1 MGVREYALHAK
12 EAAIICGTLDDDTKN
27 RAINAICDALIAQSE
42 KIENANALDIE
53 LADKDGLAPALRSR
67 LGFYGKKL
75 TDTVEGAR
83 ALAGLEDPCNRIIFQ
98 RDLADGL
105 TLTKKSCGIGVIGVI
120 FESRPDALVQIAMLC
135 IKSGNAAI
143 LKGGKEAHATNT
155 ALAEII
161 IEAGIEA
168 GLPDGFLTLLTSREE
183 INELLSCDDCVDLL
197 IPRGSGAFVK
207 YIMDNTRIPVM
218 GHADGV
224 CHIYVDGS
232 ADMKKATDIVVDSK
246 TQYPAACNSV
256 ETLLVDATAAQTF
269 LPEVTK
275 ALREKGVTLVGWPR
289 TCAVIDCEQAT
300 EEDWSTEYVG
310 LKLSVRIVD
319 SVYEAVRH
327 INKYGSGHTD
337 CIVTQDNA
345 VADFFINNVD
355 SAGVYKNCSTRFAD
369 GYRYGFGAEVGIS
382 TGKLH
387 ARGPVGIEGL
397 VSYRYLL
404 EGDGDIVADFASG
417 KRKFMHQGE
426 V

>member
-1 MGVREYALHAK
+1 MGVREHALHAK
-12 EAAIICGTLDDDTKN
+12 EAAIVCGTLDDSQKN
-27 RAINAICDALIAQSE
+27 KAINAICDALLEQSE

-75 TDTVEGAR
+75 ADTVEGAR
-83 ALAGLEDPCNRIIFQ
+83 ALSGLPDPCNRIIF
-98 RDLADGL
+98 RRELADGL

-143 LKGGKEAHATNT
+143 LKGGKEAYATNT

-161 IEAGIEA
+161 TRAGTEA

-183 INELLSCDDCVDLL
+183 TNELLSCHDCVDLL
-197 IPRGSGAFVK
+197 IPRGSGEFVK
-207 YIMDNTRIPVM
+207 YIMDNTLIPVM

-224 CHIYVDGS
+224 CHVYVDGS
-232 ADMKKATDIVVDSK
+232 ADVKKAIDIVVDSK

-256 ETLLVDATAAQTF
+256 ETLLVDEAAAHTF
-269 LPEVTK
+269 LPKAAK
-275 ALREKGVTLVGWPR
+275 ALKETGVKLLGCPR
-289 TCAVIDCEQAT
+289 TRAVIDCGEAS
-300 EEDWSTEYVG
+300 EEDWHTEYVG
-310 LKLSVRIVD
+310 LTLSVKVVD

-345 VADFFINNVD
+345 AADFFVNNVD

-382 TGKLH
+382 TSKLH

-404 EGDGDIVADFASG
+404 EGDGDVVADFANG
-417 KRKFMHQGE
+417 KRKFIHQGE

>member
-1 MGVREYALHAK
+1 MGVREHALHAK
-12 EAAIICGTLDDDTKN
+12 EAAIVCGTLDNDTKN
-27 RAINAICDALIAQSE
+27 RAIHAICDALIEQSE
-42 KIENANALDIE
+42 KIENANALDLE

-75 TDTVEGAR
+75 ADTVDGAR
-83 ALAGLEDPCNRIIFQ
+83 ALTGLEDPCNKILFKRE
-98 RDLADGL
+98 LADGL

-120 FESRPDALVQIAMLC
+120 FESRPDALVQIVMLC

-143 LKGGKEAHATNT
+143 LKGGKEAYATNT
-155 ALAEII
+155 ALAQII
-161 IEAGIEA
+161 TQAGIAA

-183 INELLSCDDCVDLL
+183 IAELLSCDDCVDLL
-197 IPRGSGAFVK
+197 IPRGSGSFVK
-207 YIMDNTRIPVM
+207 YIMDNTSIPVM

-232 ADMKKATDIVVDSK
+232 ADMKKAVDIVVDSK

-269 LPEVTK
+269 LPEAAK
-275 ALREKGVTLVGWPR
+275 ALKEKGVTLVGCPR
-289 TCAVIDCEQAT
+289 TCAVIDCEQADDA
-300 EEDWSTEYVG
+300 DWETEYVG

-337 CIVTQDNA
+337 CIVTQDKA
-345 VADFFINNVD
+345 AADFFMNNVD

-417 KRKFMHQGE
+417 KRKFIHQGE

>member
-1 MGVREYALHAK
+1 MGVREHALHAK
-12 EAAIICGTLDDDTKN
+12 EAAIVCGTLDDSQKN
-27 RAINAICDALIAQSE
+27 KAINAICDALLEQSE

-75 TDTVEGAR
+75 ADTVEGAR
-83 ALAGLEDPCNRIIFQ
+83 ALSGLPDPCNRIIF
-98 RDLADGL
+98 RRELADGL

-143 LKGGKEAHATNT
+143 LKGGKEAYATNT

-161 IEAGIEA
+161 TRAGTEA

-183 INELLSCDDCVDLL
+183 TNELLSCHDCVDLL
-197 IPRGSGAFVK
+197 IPRGSGEFVK
-207 YIMDNTRIPVM
+207 YIMDNTLIPVM

-224 CHIYVDGS
+224 CHVYVDGS
-232 ADMKKATDIVVDSK
+232 ADVKKAIDIVVDSK

-256 ETLLVDATAAQTF
+256 ETLLVDEAAAHTF
-269 LPEVTK
+269 LPKAAK
-275 ALREKGVTLVGWPR
+275 ALKEKGVKLLGCPR
-289 TCAVIDCEQAT
+289 TRAVIDCGEAS
-300 EEDWSTEYVG
+300 EEDWHTEYVG
-310 LKLSVRIVD
+310 LTLSVKVVD

-345 VADFFINNVD
+345 AADFFVNNVD

-382 TGKLH
+382 TSKLH

-404 EGDGDIVADFASG
+404 EGDGDVVADFANG
-417 KRKFMHQGE
+417 KRKFIHQGE